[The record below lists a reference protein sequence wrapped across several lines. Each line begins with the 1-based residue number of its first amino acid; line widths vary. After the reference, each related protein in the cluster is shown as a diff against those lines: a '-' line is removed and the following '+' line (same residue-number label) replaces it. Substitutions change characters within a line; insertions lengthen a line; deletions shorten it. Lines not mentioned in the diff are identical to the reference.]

1 MLRARWALAGESKR
15 DAAPRSAN
23 LRCPRPARR
32 VQYGE
37 CYFEVSKDRA
47 DELLETRKEKA
58 SAEIADFHVE
68 IGSIEETLATL
79 KKQLYSRF
87 GGNINLEEQ

>member
-1 MLRARWALAGESKR
+1 M
-15 DAAPRSAN
+15 
-23 LRCPRPARR
+23 
-32 VQYGE
+32 
-37 CYFEVSKDRA
+37 SKDRA
-47 DELLETRKEKA
+47 DELLGTRKEKA